1 MWSRR
6 FLWTGLL
13 TGTAVAA
20 LTLAGMFVVLFVWI
34 GNTRPEDYRI
44 VALASPGLII
54 APACWY
60 LMIFR
65 ARNYSMWRTMML
77 VGVTFAVG
85 SICVALLMLISALI
99 SEIPIPM
106 WKLAR
111 SLILD
116 GAIALIVTY
125 LGARALVIPYVIVAL
140 PMALLHRWLLLKIFA
155 STASVNRNTGQAHP

>member
-1 MWSRR
+1 
-6 FLWTGLL
+6 
-13 TGTAVAA
+13 
-20 LTLAGMFVVLFVWI
+20 
-34 GNTRPEDYRI
+34 
-44 VALASPGLII
+44 
-54 APACWY
+54 
-60 LMIFR
+60 
-65 ARNYSMWRTMML
+65 MML